1 MQTLF
6 KVLFI
11 KYMNVL
17 ITGSY
22 GQLGSNIRAICQ
34 AKSDGNCFFF
44 TDVDTL
50 DICDRTAVARF
61 VDANSIDIVV
71 NCAAY
76 TAVDKAESDAE
87 LCSKINVEAVANLVN
102 AAQKRKAKIIHVSTD
117 YVFDGQ
123 VYKPYVETDRINPQS
138 VYGSTK
144 AEGESVLMRE
154 YAENSLIIR
163 TSWLYSL
170 FGNNFVKT
178 MIRLGKDRGNL
189 SVVFDQVGTPTNA
202 ADLAQAIMTVIA
214 YNSFVPGIYHYSNEG
229 VCSWYDF
236 AKAIFDLTSIDCRLL
251 PIESSQYP
259 TPAKRPHYSVLNKG
273 KIKQTYNIA
282 IPHWSD
288 SLRGVIDTL
297 CKA

>member
-1 MQTLF
+1 
-6 KVLFI
+6 
-11 KYMNVL
+11 MNVL
-17 ITGSY
+17 VTGSY
-22 GQLGSNIRAICQ
+22 GQLGSEIRAICQ
-34 AKSDGNCFFF
+34 AKGDGNCFFF

-50 DICDRTAVARF
+50 NICDRVAMAHF
-61 VDANSIDIVV
+61 FDANRIDIVV

-76 TAVDKAESDAE
+76 TAVDKAENDVE
-87 LCSKINVEAVANLVN
+87 LCRKINVEAVADLVN
-102 AAQKRKAKIIHVSTD
+102 AAKQRNAKIIHISTD

-123 VYKPYVETDRINPQS
+123 AYKPYIETDQINPQS

-163 TSWLYSL
+163 TSWLYSS

-178 MIRLGKDRGNL
+178 MIRLGKERDSL

-214 YNSFVPGIYHYSNEG
+214 SDSFVSGIYHYSNEG

-236 AKAIFDLTSIDCRLL
+236 AKTIFDLAKVYCLLL

-259 TPAKRPHYSVLNKG
+259 TPTKRPHYSVLNKG
-273 KIKQTYNIA
+273 KIKQTYNIT

-288 SLRGVIDTL
+288 SLRSVI
-297 CKA
+297 KSFV